1 MESTLVVT
9 IAEIRPALIPFW
21 TMKPTYVAAG
31 YKGRKWDFL
40 AVPEFAPYVGFLLRG
55 RHSADR
61 LFAGSGYREGGSLS
75 EDPSAGS
82 HGIASVK
89 LRYQSR
95 GL

>member
-40 AVPEFAPYVGFLLRG
+40 AVPEFAPYVGFLLG
-55 RHSADR
+55 DDIPQTVYLQVA
-61 LFAGSGYREGGSLS
+61 A
-75 EDPSAGS
+75 
-82 HGIASVK
+82 IVK
-89 LRYQSR
+89 GAPCPRIRPPAATAL
-95 GL
+95 LL